1 MKRFVGLAP
10 LVLLVA
16 GMALGP
22 VWAQAPA
29 AGDAA
34 ANASETLSPEEL
46 DKLVGRIALYPDELV
61 AIVLPASTYPLQIV
75 QGARFLEKKKKNP
88 ELKPRKDWDTSV
100 LGLLNYPQV
109 VKTMNDDLDWTWK
122 LGEAVVAQQ
131 KDVMNS
137 IQQVRARAYAAG
149 NLVSNDKQVIVQEKQ
164 IIIIK
169 SPNPEVIYVPQYNP
183 AVVVVQ
189 QPIPATIVYSNPY
202 PVYYSPAAT
211 FFTGMFVG
219 AAISYGLGWH
229 NNDININRTTN
240 INRPGTRP
248 GGGEAWRPGKGSGSR
263 PGARP
268 GTRPGSRPGARPGIG
283 SGSRQGVRTGSR
295 PSSRQ
300 GARPG
305 IGSGS
310 RQGVR
315 TGSRPSS
322 RQGARPGTGT
332 GSRQGA
338 RTGSRPSSRQGA
350 SRGSSRSGAF
360 GGYGRGSN
368 QRQYSQRGSR
378 SRSSSQRSSRSFG
391 GRSSGASRSRSSG
404 GRRGGGRRR

>member
-1 MKRFVGLAP
+1 MKRFVCLAT

-16 GMALGP
+16 GMTLGQ

-29 AGDAA
+29 ASATTT
-34 ANASETLSPEEL
+34 NASETLSPQEL

-164 IIIIK
+164 TIIIK
-169 SPNPEVIYVPQYNP
+169 SPDPTVIYVPQYDP

-189 QPIPATIVYSNPY
+189 QPAPATIVYSNPY
-202 PVYYSPAAT
+202 PVYYNPAAA

-219 AAISYGLGWH
+219 AAVSYGLGWH
-229 NNDININRTTN
+229 NNDININRNASTSRTTN
-240 INRPGTRP
+240 VNRPGTRP

-268 GTRPGSRPGARPGIG
+268 GTRPGSR
-283 SGSRQGVRTGSR
+283 
-295 PSSRQ
+295 Q

-305 IGSGS
+305 AGPG
-310 RQGVR
+310 
-315 TGSRPSS
+315 S
-322 RQGARPGTGT
+322 RQGARPGTGS

-338 RTGSRPSSRQGA
+338 RTGSRPSSREGA
-350 SRGSSRSGAF
+350 SRRSSRSGAF

-391 GRSSGASRSRSSG
+391 GGRGG

>member
-29 AGDAA
+29 AGDAT
-34 ANASETLSPEEL
+34 ANASETLSPKEL
-46 DKLVGRIALYPDELV
+46 DKLVGRIALYPDELI

-75 QGARFLEKKKKNP
+75 QAARFLEKRNKNP
-88 ELKPRKDWDTSV
+88 ELQPRKDWDTSV

-122 LGEAVVAQQ
+122 LGGAVIGQQ
-131 KDVMNS
+131 KDVMNA
-137 IQQVRARAYAAG
+137 IQQMRARAYAAG

-164 IIIIK
+164 TIIIK
-169 SPNPEVIYVPQYNP
+169 SPDPEVIYVPQYNP

-189 QPIPATIVYSNPY
+189 QPAPATIVYSNPY

-229 NNDININRTTN
+229 NNDININRNTNISRTTN
-240 INRPGTRP
+240 VNRPGTTP
-248 GGGEAWRPGKGSGSR
+248 GGGQAWSPGRGSGSR

-283 SGSRQGVRTGSR
+283 SGSRQGARTG
-295 PSSRQ
+295 
-300 GARPG
+300 
-305 IGSGS
+305 
-310 RQGVR
+310 
-315 TGSRPSS
+315 TRPSS
-322 RQGARPGTGT
+322 RQGARPGTGS
-332 GSRQGA
+332 GSSQGA

-350 SRGSSRSGAF
+350 HRGSSRSGAF

-378 SRSSSQRSSRSFG
+378 SRSSSQRSSRS
-391 GRSSGASRSRSSG
+391 SG
-404 GRRGGGRRR
+404 GRGGGSRGGGRRR

>member
-1 MKRFVGLAP
+1 MKRFVGLAT

-16 GMALGP
+16 GIALGP

-29 AGDAA
+29 AGNAT
-34 ANASETLSPEEL
+34 ANASETLSPKEL

-75 QGARFLEKKKKNP
+75 QAARFLEKRNKNP

-122 LGEAVVAQQ
+122 LGGAVIGQQ
-131 KDVMNS
+131 KDVMNA
-137 IQQVRARAYAAG
+137 IQQIRARAYAAG
-149 NLVSNDKQVIVQEKQ
+149 NLVSNDKQIIIQEKQ
-164 IIIIK
+164 TIIIK
-169 SPNPEVIYVPQYNP
+169 SPDPEVIYVPQYNP
-183 AVVVVQ
+183 AVVVVR
-189 QPIPATIVYSNPY
+189 QPAPVTIVYSNPY

-229 NNDININRTTN
+229 NNDININRN
-240 INRPGTRP
+240 VNVNRPGARP
-248 GGGEAWRPGKGSGSR
+248 GGGQAWRPGRGSGGR
-263 PGARP
+263 PGVRP
-268 GTRPGSRPGARPGIG
+268 GTRPGSRQGARTGTRP
-283 SGSRQGVRTGSR
+283 GSRQAALTGSR
-295 PSSRQ
+295 PS
-300 GARPG
+300 
-305 IGSGS
+305 
-310 RQGVR
+310 
-315 TGSRPSS
+315 
-322 RQGARPGTGT
+322 
-332 GSRQGA
+332 SRQGA

-350 SRGSSRSGAF
+350 HRGSSRSGAF

-378 SRSSSQRSSRSFG
+378 SRSSSQRSSRS
-391 GRSSGASRSRSSG
+391 SG
-404 GRRGGGRRR
+404 GRGGGSRGGGRRR

>member
-29 AGDAA
+29 AGDAT
-34 ANASETLSPEEL
+34 ANSSETLSPEEL

-75 QGARFLEKKKKNP
+75 QAARFLEKRNKNP
-88 ELKPRKDWDTSV
+88 ELQPRKDWDTSV

-122 LGEAVVAQQ
+122 LGGAVVGQQ
-131 KDVMNS
+131 KDVMNA
-137 IQQVRARAYAAG
+137 IQHIRARAYAAG

-164 IIIIK
+164 TIIIK
-169 SPNPEVIYVPQYNP
+169 SPDPEVIYVPQYNP

-189 QPIPATIVYSNPY
+189 QPAPATIVYSNPY

-229 NNDININRTTN
+229 NSDININQN
-240 INRPGTRP
+240 ISQNVNVSRPGTRP
-248 GGGEAWRPGKGSGSR
+248 GGGEAWRPGKGSGDR

-268 GTRPGSRPGARPGIG
+268 GTRPGSRQGA
-283 SGSRQGVRTGSR
+283 RTGSR
-295 PSSRQ
+295 P
-300 GARPG
+300 
-305 IGSGS
+305 
-310 RQGVR
+310 
-315 TGSRPSS
+315 
-322 RQGARPGTGT
+322 

-338 RTGSRPSSRQGA
+338 RTGTRPGSRQGA
-350 SRGSSRSGAF
+350 RTGTRPGSRQGARTGTRPGSRQGAHRRSSRSGAF
-360 GGYGRGSN
+360 GGYSRGYN

-378 SRSSSQRSSRSFG
+378 SRSASHRSSRSYG
-391 GRSSGASRSRSSG
+391 GRSSGSSRSRSSG
-404 GRRGGGRRR
+404 GRGSGRGGGGRRR